1 MFTNDNELFQYMLE
15 LKSDDEFYSFG
26 MMMLETAAN
35 IVVPAQYVPFRSMI
49 HYFPSRNFL
58 FDPYLRPCFS

>member
-1 MFTNDNELFQYMLE
+1 MLE

-58 FDPYLRPCFS
+58 FGPYLGPCFS